1 MTAAS
6 PAFALSAL
14 PSGPSATSSF
24 ISNSAS
30 PQRRLPAQ
38 APSNSKRR
46 SSNIS
51 MVQLTRET
59 ANGPVKRIVVTG
71 TGVTSCFGCDSDVFY
86 QSLLDGKS
94 GVRRIESFDC
104 ESWNTNF
111 AATVNFGDLDL
122 SEYISPKLGRRLDP
136 FLKYA
141 LIAGK
146 KALAEAGLDDPDA
159 FAAIKKDR
167 AGVLCGSGMGGLQ
180 IYSDGV
186 EKLLNRGYSKM
197 SPFFIPYAITNMA
210 SALIG
215 METGFMGPN
224 YSVSTAC
231 ATGNFMI
238 NNAALHI
245 RRGECDLCI
254 AGGSEAAVVPVGL
267 GGFIACRALSSRN
280 DDPTKASRPWDT
292 NRDGF
297 VMGEGAGLIVMES
310 LEHALERGAPIIAE
324 YFGGAQSCD
333 AHHITEPRQDGSGV
347 KQCITNALADAGV
360 AKEDVD
366 YINAHATS
374 TPAGDL
380 AEFRAVRGVFDGD
393 VSNLKMNGTKSMI
406 GHALGAAGG
415 LEAIATLK
423 GIQTGKIH
431 PTINVD
437 NVESEVDIDIVQHT
451 MQEKEIHVGISNSFG
466 FGGHNSTVV
475 FGKYQ
480 P

>member
-1 MTAAS
+1 M
-6 PAFALSAL
+6 
-14 PSGPSATSSF
+14 
-24 ISNSAS
+24 
-30 PQRRLPAQ
+30 Q
-38 APSNSKRR
+38 
-46 SSNIS
+46 
-51 MVQLTRET
+51 
-59 ANGPVKRIVVTG
+59 
-71 TGVTSCFGCDSDVFY
+71 
-86 QSLLDGKS
+86 
-94 GVRRIESFDC
+94 
-104 ESWNTNF
+104 
-111 AATVNFGDLDL
+111 
-122 SEYISPKLGRRLDP
+122 
-136 FLKYA
+136 
-141 LIAGK
+141 
-146 KALAEAGLDDPDA
+146 
-159 FAAIKKDR
+159 
-167 AGVLCGSGMGGLQ
+167 
-180 IYSDGV
+180 
-186 EKLLNRGYSKM
+186 
-197 SPFFIPYAITNMA
+197 A

-245 RRGECDLCI
+245 RRGECDLCL

-280 DDPTKASRPWDT
+280 DDPTKASRPWDK

-347 KQCITNALADAGV
+347 RQCITKALADAGV
-360 AKEDVD
+360 AKEEVD

-374 TPAGDL
+374 TPAGDM
-380 AEFRAVRGVFDGD
+380 AEFKAVRSVFDGD
-393 VSNLKMNGTKSMI
+393 VQNLRMNGTKSMI

-415 LEAIATLK
+415 LEAVATIK

-431 PTINVD
+431 PTINID
-437 NVESEVDIDIVQHT
+437 EIEPEVDIDIVKNE
-451 MQEKEIHVGISNSFG
+451 MQEKEINVGISNSFG

-475 FGKYQ
+475 FGKYV